1 MCCEGK
7 ITMARIGVVTDS
19 IADLPQDLYREN
31 NIEVVPVSVLF
42 GDEVYKDQVDLTTEE
57 FFEKLKTSDV
67 MPTTSQP
74 SPASFLAVYKR
85 MLENYDHIIS
95 IHVSSKLSGTY
106 QSALIA
112 RETLGS
118 SAIEV
123 IDSGQASTCQG
134 FVALA
139 AARAVAA
146 GRELNEIRRVVR
158 HFMDNVKLL
167 FTVDTLR
174 YLEKNGRIGK
184 ASALLGGLL
193 SIKPVI
199 SLGEGEVIPVDRV
212 RGAGRVLPRVM
223 ELMSQWVGSRK
234 PLHVAV
240 IHGDSPDR
248 AKEWKAEVERRF
260 VCAEVFIS
268 KCGPVVGTHTG
279 PGSIGVAWCPAYE
292 G

>member
-1 MCCEGK
+1 
-7 ITMARIGVVTDS
+7 MARIGVVTDS